1 MKVLRLQEKAPP
13 LRLSEGRGFMDD
25 DQLKLLLDDYH
36 RVVMER
42 LNDIQFQV
50 RLAMSL
56 AIFIGVVLYF
66 R

>member
-1 MKVLRLQEKAPP
+1 
-13 LRLSEGRGFMDD
+13 MDD
-25 DQLKLLLDDYH
+25 DQLKLFLDDYH

>member
-1 MKVLRLQEKAPP
+1 
-13 LRLSEGRGFMDD
+13 MDD

-50 RLAMSL
+50 RLAMGL